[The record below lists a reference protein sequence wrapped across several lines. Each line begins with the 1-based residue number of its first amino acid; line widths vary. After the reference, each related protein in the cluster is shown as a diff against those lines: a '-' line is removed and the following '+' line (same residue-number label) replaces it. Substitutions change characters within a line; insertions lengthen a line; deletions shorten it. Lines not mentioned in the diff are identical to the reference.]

1 MPEPIFAITPARQA
15 RTFAGDVRVRIVRA
29 GWFRPD
35 AGGFFGV
42 VPKPLW
48 SRFVETDERGRV
60 LCRLN
65 LLLVEAGGKRI
76 LVETGTGVRMT
87 QKDRD
92 IKGVEGGDPAEALR
106 AVGVD
111 PTSIDF
117 VVVSHLHYDHAGG
130 MVDGGGQPAFP
141 RARYVVQR
149 DESEAAHG
157 DELRLTGIME
167 REQLDLVRAAG
178 QLAEV
183 SGEVELV
190 TGVSVLRTGG
200 HTRGSQAVLLGTHG
214 EARDEPA
221 GEHAIFWGDLIP
233 TRWQIPVRWTSAFD
247 DYPIDAV
254 EVRNQLVTR
263 AAAEGWWCY
272 FTHDPGDL
280 PIQIEATEKGFRAKS
295 E

>member
-1 MPEPIFAITPARQA
+1 M
-15 RTFAGDVRVRIVRA
+15 
-29 GWFRPD
+29 
-35 AGGFFGV
+35 
-42 VPKPLW
+42 
-48 SRFVETDERGRV
+48 
-60 LCRLN
+60 
-65 LLLVEAGGKRI
+65 
-76 LVETGTGVRMT
+76 
-87 QKDRD
+87 
-92 IKGVEGGDPAEALR
+92 
-106 AVGVD
+106 
-111 PTSIDF
+111 
-117 VVVSHLHYDHAGG
+117 VVSHLHYDHAGG
-130 MVDGGGQPAFP
+130 MVDAAGQPNFP
-141 RARYVVQR
+141 KARYVVQR

-190 TGVSVLRTGG
+190 SGVSVLPTGG
-200 HTRGSQAVLLGTHG
+200 HTRGSQAVLLGTHD
-214 EARDEPA
+214 EARGEEP

-254 EVRNQLVTR
+254 EVRNELVTR

-280 PIQIEATEKGFRAKS
+280 PIQIEATEKGFRAKENS
-295 E
+295 